1 MLKWL
6 AAVALVLAAG
16 TAAAHHSISGAYD
29 RNNQVT
35 VDGTVTTFRFVN
47 PHPSLSIDVRNDT
60 GETVP
65 WFLEMDSR
73 GELAAVGFSAET
85 FTAGDRVQVTG
96 SLSRTQPNAM
106 YIQKLRRDG
115 DGFAYEQVGSSPRIT
130 SNQGARR

>member
-1 MLKWL
+1 MKSIA
-6 AAVALVLAAG
+6 AAVLVLAAG
-16 TAAAHHSISGAYD
+16 TAGAHHSISGAYD

-35 VDGTVTTFRFVN
+35 VEGTVTRFRFVN
-47 PHPSLSIDVRNDT
+47 PHPSLSIDVRNAA
-60 GETVP
+60 GETVA

-85 FTAGDRVQVTG
+85 FNPGDRVAVTG

-130 SNQGARR
+130 SNPGARR

>member
-6 AAVALVLAAG
+6 AVAALVLVAG
-16 TAAAHHSISGAYD
+16 TAGAHHSISGAYD
-29 RNNQVT
+29 RNKQVT
-35 VDGTVTTFRFVN
+35 VDGTVTRFRFVN
-47 PHPSLSIDVRNDT
+47 PHPSLSIDVRNEA

-85 FTAGDRVQVTG
+85 FKAGDQVQVTG
-96 SLSRTQPNAM
+96 SASRTQPNAM